1 MTKTFLPQVSVVVP
15 VYNGEMDLPELI
27 ECLRSQTYPPH
38 SVEYLLV
45 DNNSR
50 DRTSTIL
57 QTAASNP
64 PSLPGLFR
72 DNHGGIAPTEN
83 QAFVGAV
90 SPCPPPPTDD
100 FMGISGI
107 GALHEGLP
115 LEENETALP
124 SLPPLVRGGSNFH
137 QITIRHLTENQIQ
150 SSYAARNKGIRAST
164 GEIIAFT
171 DADCRPESDW
181 LENLVKPFVDLEVGI
196 SAGEIL
202 ALPGKTI
209 LEQHAD
215 RQNTLSQKHTLAHPF
230 CAYGQ
235 TANLAVRRLVLQ
247 QIGLF
252 RPHLTSGGDADLCW
266 RILRETSYKMYF
278 AENAI
283 VRHRHRYTIKQLQSQ
298 WYRYGESNKY
308 LHELYGVDL
317 MREFTTGEY
326 FYRLARWLLKEFPV
340 AAAKSASSR
349 SDMVD
354 LFNTPIG
361 LLNVRARA
369 IGQRQAKLP
378 ESAWQIERF

>member
-1 MTKTFLPQVSVVVP
+1 MP

-38 SVEYLLV
+38 RIEYLLV

-64 PSLPGLFR
+64 AS
-72 DNHGGIAPTEN
+72 
-83 QAFVGAV
+83 V
-90 SPCPPPPTDD
+90 
-100 FMGISGI
+100 
-107 GALHEGLP
+107 
-115 LEENETALP
+115 
-124 SLPPLVRGGSNFH
+124 PPLARGGSNFN
-137 QITIRHLTENQIQ
+137 QITIRHLSENQIQ
-150 SSYAARNKGIRAST
+150 SSYAARNQGIHAST

-215 RQNTLSQKHTLAHPF
+215 RQNTLSQKHTLDHPF
-230 CAYGQ
+230 CAYGE

-252 RPHLTSGGDADLCW
+252 RPYLTSGGDADLCW

-278 AENAI
+278 AESAI
-283 VRHRHRYTIKQLQSQ
+283 VRHRHRSTIKQLQSQ

-308 LHELYGVDL
+308 LHELHGVDL
-317 MREFTTGEY
+317 MREFTTREY

-340 AAAKSASSR
+340 AAAKSAIDR
-349 SDMVD
+349 LDLVD

-361 LLNVRARA
+361 LVNVRARSM
-369 IGQRQAKLP
+369 GQRQAKLP

>member
-38 SVEYLLV
+38 RVEYLLV

-50 DRTSTIL
+50 DRTSAIL
-57 QTAASNP
+57 ETAAKLN
-64 PSLPGLFR
+64 
-72 DNHGGIAPTEN
+72 
-83 QAFVGAV
+83 
-90 SPCPPPPTDD
+90 
-100 FMGISGI
+100 
-107 GALHEGLP
+107 
-115 LEENETALP
+115 
-124 SLPPLVRGGSNFH
+124 

-150 SSYAARNKGIRAST
+150 SSYAARNQGIRAST

-181 LENLVKPFVDLEVGI
+181 LENLVKPFVDKEVGI
-196 SAGEIL
+196 SAGEIV

-230 CAYGQ
+230 CPYGQ

-252 RPHLTSGGDADLCW
+252 RPYLTSGGDADLCW

-283 VRHRHRYTIKQLQSQ
+283 VRHRHRSTIKQLQSQ

-308 LHELYGVDL
+308 LHELHGVDL
-317 MREFTTGEY
+317 MRELTAPEY
-326 FYRLARWLLKEFPV
+326 FYRLARWLLKELPV
-340 AAAKSASSR
+340 AAAKSAMAQA
-349 SDMVD
+349 DMVD

-361 LLNVRARA
+361 LVNVRARA
-369 IGQRQAKLP
+369 MGQRQAKLP
-378 ESAWQIERF
+378 LAAWQIERF

>member
-15 VYNGEMDLPELI
+15 VYNGEGDLPDLI
-27 ECLRSQTYPPH
+27 ECLRSQTYPPQ
-38 SVEYLLV
+38 SVEYLIV

-50 DRTSTIL
+50 DRTSAII
-57 QTAASNP
+57 QTATNLNP
-64 PSLPGLFR
+64 PS
-72 DNHGGIAPTEN
+72 
-83 QAFVGAV
+83 V
-90 SPCPPPPTDD
+90 
-100 FMGISGI
+100 
-107 GALHEGLP
+107 
-115 LEENETALP
+115 
-124 SLPPLVRGGSNFH
+124 PPLVRGGGNLDR
-137 QITIRHLTENQIQ
+137 IIIRHLTENQIQ
-150 SSYAARNKGIRAST
+150 SSYAARNLGIRAST

-230 CAYGQ
+230 CPYGQ
-235 TANLAVRRLVLQ
+235 TANLAVRKQVLETV
-247 QIGLF
+247 GLF
-252 RPHLTSGGDADLCW
+252 RPYLTSGGDADLCW

-283 VRHRHRYTIKQLQSQ
+283 VRHRHRSTIKQLQSQ

-308 LHELYGVDL
+308 LHELHGVDL
-317 MREFTTGEY
+317 MRELTAPEY
-326 FYRLARWLLKEFPV
+326 FYRLARWLLKELPV
-340 AAAKSASSR
+340 AAAKSAMAQA
-349 SDMVD
+349 DMVD
-354 LFNTPIG
+354 LLNTPIG
-361 LLNVRARA
+361 LVNVRARA

-378 ESAWQIERF
+378 LAAWQIERF

>member
-1 MTKTFLPQVSVVVP
+1 MTKTFLPEVSVVVP
-15 VYNGEMDLPELI
+15 VYNGEMDLPPLI

-38 SVEYLLV
+38 RVEYLLV

-50 DRTSTIL
+50 DRTSAIIE
-57 QTAASNP
+57 TAAK
-64 PSLPGLFR
+64 F
-72 DNHGGIAPTEN
+72 DK
-83 QAFVGAV
+83 
-90 SPCPPPPTDD
+90 
-100 FMGISGI
+100 
-107 GALHEGLP
+107 
-115 LEENETALP
+115 
-124 SLPPLVRGGSNFH
+124 
-137 QITIRHLTENQIQ
+137 ITIRHLSENQIQ
-150 SSYAARNKGIRAST
+150 SSYAARNQGIRAST

-181 LENLVKPFVDLEVGI
+181 LENLVKPFIDLEIGI

-230 CAYGQ
+230 SPYGQ

-252 RPHLTSGGDADLCW
+252 RAYLTSGGDADLCW
-266 RILRETSYKMYF
+266 RILRQTSYKLHF

-283 VRHRHRYTIKQLQSQ
+283 VRHRHRSTIKQLQSQ

-308 LHELYGVDL
+308 LHELHGVDL
-317 MREFTTGEY
+317 MREFTTQEY

-340 AAAKSASSR
+340 AAAKSALAKPSKR
-349 SDMVD
+349 IDRADLVD

-361 LLNVRARA
+361 LLNVRARS

-378 ESAWQIERF
+378 LAAWEIPQL

>member
-1 MTKTFLPQVSVVVP
+1 MNSDVFFPQVSVVVP
-15 VYNGEMDLPELI
+15 VYNGEGDLPDLI
-27 ECLRSQTYPPH
+27 ECLRSETYPPH
-38 SVEYLLV
+38 RVEYLIV

-57 QTAASNP
+57 ETFSD
-64 PSLPGLFR
+64 SGRER
-72 DNHGGIAPTEN
+72 DIN
-83 QAFVGAV
+83 
-90 SPCPPPPTDD
+90 
-100 FMGISGI
+100 
-107 GALHEGLP
+107 
-115 LEENETALP
+115 
-124 SLPPLVRGGSNFH
+124 
-137 QITIRHLTENQIQ
+137 IRHLTENQIQ
-150 SSYAARNKGIRAST
+150 SSYAARNQGIRAST

-209 LEQHAD
+209 LEQHAE

-235 TANLAVRRLVLQ
+235 TANLAVRKQVLETV
-247 QIGLF
+247 GLF
-252 RPHLTSGGDADLCW
+252 RPYLTSGGDADLCW

-283 VRHRHRYTIKQLQSQ
+283 VRHRHRSTIKQLQSQ
-298 WYRYGESNKY
+298 WYRYGESNKH
-308 LHELYGVDL
+308 LHELHGVDL

-340 AAAKSASSR
+340 AAAKSAVGR
-349 SDMVD
+349 ADLVD

-361 LLNVRARA
+361 LVNVRARSM
-369 IGQRQAKLP
+369 GQRQAKLP

>member
-1 MTKTFLPQVSVVVP
+1 MNSDDGFLPQVSVVVP

-27 ECLRSQTYPPH
+27 ESLRSQTYPPH
-38 SVEYLLV
+38 RVEYLLV

-50 DRTSTIL
+50 DRTSAIL
-57 QTAASNP
+57 ETAAK
-64 PSLPGLFR
+64 L
-72 DNHGGIAPTEN
+72 D
-83 QAFVGAV
+83 
-90 SPCPPPPTDD
+90 
-100 FMGISGI
+100 
-107 GALHEGLP
+107 
-115 LEENETALP
+115 
-124 SLPPLVRGGSNFH
+124 

-181 LENLVKPFVDLEVGI
+181 LENLVKPFVDLEIGI
-196 SAGEIL
+196 RAGEIL

-230 CAYGQ
+230 CPYGQ

-252 RPHLTSGGDADLCW
+252 RPYLTSGGDADLCW

-283 VRHRHRYTIKQLQSQ
+283 VRHRHRSTIKQLQSQ

-308 LHELYGVDL
+308 LHELHSVDL

-326 FYRLARWLLKEFPV
+326 FYRLARWLLREFPL
-340 AAAKSASSR
+340 AAAKSAIGGA
-349 SDMVD
+349 DLVD

-361 LLNVRARA
+361 LLNVRARSM
-369 IGQRQAKLP
+369 GQRQAQLP
-378 ESAWQIERF
+378 ESAWDIERF

>member
-1 MTKTFLPQVSVVVP
+1 MNSDVSLPEVSVVVP
-15 VYNGEMDLPELI
+15 VYNGEMDLPDLI

-38 SVEYLLV
+38 RVEYLIV

-57 QTAASNP
+57 QTFSD
-64 PSLPGLFR
+64 SGRER
-72 DNHGGIAPTEN
+72 DIN
-83 QAFVGAV
+83 
-90 SPCPPPPTDD
+90 
-100 FMGISGI
+100 
-107 GALHEGLP
+107 L
-115 LEENETALP
+115 
-124 SLPPLVRGGSNFH
+124 
-137 QITIRHLTENQIQ
+137 RHLTENQIQ
-150 SSYAARNKGIRAST
+150 SSYAARNQGIRAST

-181 LENLVKPFVDLEVGI
+181 LENLVKPFVDLEIGI

-215 RQNTLSQKHTLAHPF
+215 RENILSQKHTLAHPF

-252 RPHLTSGGDADLCW
+252 RPYLTSGGDADLCW
-266 RILRETSYKMYF
+266 RILRETSYKLYF

-283 VRHRHRYTIKQLQSQ
+283 VRHRHRSTIKQLQSQ

-308 LHELYGVDL
+308 LHELHGVDL
-317 MREFTTGEY
+317 MRELTAQEY
-326 FYRLARWLLKEFPV
+326 FYRLARWLFKELPV
-340 AAAKSASSR
+340 AAKSALAKALR
-349 SDMVD
+349 SEGKPAPTGATPTKRIARADLVD

-361 LLNVRARA
+361 LLNVRARSM
-369 IGQRQAKLP
+369 GQRQAKLP
-378 ESAWQIERF
+378 ESAWDIERF

>member
-1 MTKTFLPQVSVVVP
+1 MNSDDGFLPQVSVVVP

-27 ECLRSQTYPPH
+27 ESLRSHTYPPH
-38 SVEYLLV
+38 RVEYLLV

-50 DRTSTIL
+50 DRTSAIIE
-57 QTAASNP
+57 TAAK
-64 PSLPGLFR
+64 L
-72 DNHGGIAPTEN
+72 D
-83 QAFVGAV
+83 
-90 SPCPPPPTDD
+90 
-100 FMGISGI
+100 
-107 GALHEGLP
+107 
-115 LEENETALP
+115 
-124 SLPPLVRGGSNFH
+124 

-150 SSYAARNKGIRAST
+150 SSYAARNQGIRAST

-171 DADCRPESDW
+171 DADCRPECDW
-181 LENLVKPFVDLEVGI
+181 LENLVKPFVDLEIGI

-230 CAYGQ
+230 CPYGQ

-252 RPHLTSGGDADLCW
+252 RPYLTSGGDADLCW

-283 VRHRHRYTIKQLQSQ
+283 VRHRHRSTIKQLQSQ

-308 LHELYGVDL
+308 LHELHSVDL

-326 FYRLARWLLKEFPV
+326 FYRLARWLLKEFPL
-340 AAAKSASSR
+340 AAAKSALGGAAL
-349 SDMVD
+349 VD

-361 LLNVRARA
+361 LLNVRARS
-369 IGQRQAKLP
+369 IGQRQAQLP
-378 ESAWQIERF
+378 ESAWDIERF

>member
-1 MTKTFLPQVSVVVP
+1 MNSDVFFPQVSVVVP
-15 VYNGEMDLPELI
+15 VYNGEGDLPDLI
-27 ECLRSQTYPPH
+27 ECLRSETYPPH
-38 SVEYLLV
+38 RVEYLIV

-57 QTAASNP
+57 ETFSD
-64 PSLPGLFR
+64 SGRER
-72 DNHGGIAPTEN
+72 DIN
-83 QAFVGAV
+83 
-90 SPCPPPPTDD
+90 
-100 FMGISGI
+100 
-107 GALHEGLP
+107 
-115 LEENETALP
+115 
-124 SLPPLVRGGSNFH
+124 
-137 QITIRHLTENQIQ
+137 IRHLTENQIQ
-150 SSYAARNKGIRAST
+150 SSYAARNQGIRAST

-209 LEQHAD
+209 LEQHAE

-235 TANLAVRRLVLQ
+235 TANLAVRKQVLETV
-247 QIGLF
+247 GLF
-252 RPHLTSGGDADLCW
+252 RPYLTSGGDADLCW

-283 VRHRHRYTIKQLQSQ
+283 VRHRHRSTIKQLQSQ

-308 LHELYGVDL
+308 LHELHGVDL
-317 MREFTTGEY
+317 MREFTAGEY
-326 FYRLARWLLKEFPV
+326 FYRLARWLFKELPV
-340 AAAKSASSR
+340 AAAKSALAKLAVGIGR
-349 SDMVD
+349 ADLVD

-361 LLNVRARA
+361 LLNVRARSM
-369 IGQRQAKLP
+369 GQRQAKLP
-378 ESAWQIERF
+378 LAAWEIERF

>member
-1 MTKTFLPQVSVVVP
+1 MNSDVFFPQVSVVVP
-15 VYNGEMDLPELI
+15 VYNGEGDLPDLI

-57 QTAASNP
+57 QTAAK
-64 PSLPGLFR
+64 LDR
-72 DNHGGIAPTEN
+72 
-83 QAFVGAV
+83 
-90 SPCPPPPTDD
+90 
-100 FMGISGI
+100 
-107 GALHEGLP
+107 
-115 LEENETALP
+115 
-124 SLPPLVRGGSNFH
+124 
-137 QITIRHLTENQIQ
+137 ITIRHLTENQIQ
-150 SSYAARNKGIRAST
+150 SSYAARNQGIRAST

-171 DADCRPESDW
+171 DADCRPQSDW

-230 CAYGQ
+230 CPYGQ

-252 RPHLTSGGDADLCW
+252 RPYLTSGGDADLCW

-283 VRHRHRYTIKQLQSQ
+283 VLHRHRYTIKQLQSQ

-308 LHELYGVDL
+308 LHELHGVDL
-317 MREFTTGEY
+317 MREFTTAEY

-340 AAAKSASSR
+340 AATKSAMAQA
-349 SDMVD
+349 DMVD

-369 IGQRQAKLP
+369 MGQRQAKLP
-378 ESAWQIERF
+378 LAAWEIERF